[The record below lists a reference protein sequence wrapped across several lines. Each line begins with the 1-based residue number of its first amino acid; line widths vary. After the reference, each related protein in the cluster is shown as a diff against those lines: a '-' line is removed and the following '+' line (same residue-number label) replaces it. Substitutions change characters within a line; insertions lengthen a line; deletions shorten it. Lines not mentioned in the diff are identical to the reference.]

1 MADTTTVMALPF
13 PEGSDANDVPAD
25 MQALAERLDEAP
37 GTTAA
42 EKSANY
48 KQMVKDMLRALVVEA
63 DLRDAREAANA
74 AIRDAEAAARDNADN
89 V

>member
-1 MADTTTVMALPF
+1 MADKTLPSITVT
-13 PEGSDANDVPAD
+13 DAQYAR
-25 MQALAERLDEAP
+25 LARVIP

-48 KQMVKDMLRALVVEA
+48 KQMVKDMLRDLVIEA